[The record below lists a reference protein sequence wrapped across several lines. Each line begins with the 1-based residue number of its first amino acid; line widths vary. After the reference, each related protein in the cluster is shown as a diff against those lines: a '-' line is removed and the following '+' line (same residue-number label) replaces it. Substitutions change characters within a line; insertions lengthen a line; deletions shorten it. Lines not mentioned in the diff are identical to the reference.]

1 MDDFHTYYCA
11 VCGSLS
17 LVVSSPLT
25 DLYQRRHDDSYII
38 ECDKHF
44 HKKFMIKAPKF
55 QIIRRE
61 SLASIS
67 SEVDE
72 EEEVGLEKQYPWLCK
87 ECHVQIGY

>member
-55 QIIRRE
+55 QIIRLE
-61 SLASIS
+61 SLATC
-67 SEVDE
+67 SEVEE
-72 EEEVGLEKQYPWLCK
+72 EEEVVGL
-87 ECHVQIGY
+87 